1 MDNTSEQSEQTQR
14 SGFATGLLYAA
25 VAGGTIYLLSRA
37 GE

>member
-1 MDNTSEQSEQTQR
+1 MPDTADQGDQTRR
-14 SGFATGLLYAA
+14 SGFGTSLLYAA